1 MSKSKT
7 ASRTGLEVITQ
18 TTTDLW
24 YKVNEKYGDHVY
36 TLGVNGLDEVVLSKR
51 YMEDIAKGNRE
62 VQTALK
68 ELLKA

>member
-1 MSKSKT
+1 MKS
-7 ASRTGLEVITQ
+7 
-18 TTTDLW
+18 TTTSRKGLNAISETTLNLW
-24 YKVNEKYGDHVY
+24 YKANKKYGDHVY
-36 TLGVNGLDEVVLSKR
+36 TLAVNGLDEVVLSKR